1 MRSTAALALTAGAAS
16 ALMIP
21 ATTHCQ
27 GIPNDG
33 DEATFGCPRS
43 LRGIIPVLP
52 PPSPTHTDNLQ
63 EGSVVSSRA
72 EREGKPLPVV
82 VGERPP
88 PPPPKESS
96 RTPVDED
103 DPPPAEEN
111 PVEPPP
117 EDQPPVVEPAPWTP
131 PPPPADPAWKAA
143 YRRCFTD
150 GVNGVRA
157 LDFGGGVDKKFLTID
172 VCLAACG
179 SQGFKLAGLEFGTE
193 CYCGN
198 TLQGENR
205 PTLDE
210 HCDLPCLG
218 NNQTTCGG
226 RGALALYVKDDFQFT
241 EGKAFDGLGPG
252 FDGYEPVG
260 CYQDFHAQDRTL
272 KVDALRGPEHHAMTP
287 ELCIADCKARGFPLA
302 GLEYGRQCFCGMD
315 RSGRSNKTE
324 DFFCNQGC
332 TGNAQLTAKLPP
344 SRPLLHLLPLRHHR
358 QLRSPPVEAGPPAE
372 EQPPAAEPAPAP
384 EPAPVANN
392 KEEVHH
398 RPDDITTLHRRRPGT
413 DILLPPDL
421 YQAFPTNPD
430 DDGGFK
436 IPLGRRG
443 PATDMLLPP
452 VGRATF
458 AGLPPR
464 RRQAISLNTALASA
478 CS

>member
-1 MRSTAALALTAGAAS
+1 MRSAAALALAAGAAS

-33 DEATFGCPRS
+33 DEATHGCSGS
-43 LRGIIPVLP
+43 LHAIIPVLP
-52 PPSPTHTDNLQ
+52 PPSPTGTGITPGFSILSPNPNDDTTTPGFLPLEDALQ
-63 EGSVVSSRA
+63 EGSVVSRRA
-72 EREGKPLPVV
+72 EREDKPLPVV
-82 VGERPP
+82 VGELP
-88 PPPPKESS
+88 PPPPKEGS

-117 EDQPPVVEPAPWTP
+117 EDQPPVVEPAPWAP
-131 PPPPADPAWKAA
+131 PPPPADPSWKAA

-226 RGALALYVKDDFQFT
+226 RGALALYVKDDFKFA

-252 FDGYEPVG
+252 FDYYEPVG

-302 GLEYGRQCFCGMD
+302 GLEYGRQCFCGHDM
-315 RSGRSNKTE
+315 SGRSNKTE

-332 TGNAQLTAKLPP
+332 TGNAQLFCGGNWNLVIYSQDGKTPAIAPP
-344 SRPLLHLLPLRHHR
+344 PPPPPPPPTEE
-358 QLRSPPVEAGPPAE
+358 PPVV
-372 EQPPAAEPAPAP
+372 EPAPAP
-384 EPAPVANN
+384 EPAPVVNN
-392 KEEVHH
+392 
-398 RPDDITTLHRRRPGT
+398 DD
-413 DILLPPDL
+413 
-421 YQAFPTNPD
+421 
-430 DDGGFK
+430 
-436 IPLGRRG
+436 
-443 PATDMLLPP
+443 
-452 VGRATF
+452 
-458 AGLPPR
+458 
-464 RRQAISLNTALASA
+464 
-478 CS
+478 